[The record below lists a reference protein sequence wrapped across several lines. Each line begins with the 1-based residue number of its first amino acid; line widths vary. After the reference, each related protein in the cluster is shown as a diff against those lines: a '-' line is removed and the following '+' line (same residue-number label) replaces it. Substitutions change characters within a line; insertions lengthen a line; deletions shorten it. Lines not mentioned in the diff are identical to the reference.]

1 MTPIL
6 IAFKS
11 KIIASARGTDM
22 AKEPK
27 ELQWIESLLPTEY
40 FRRPMFG
47 GFAYYFEGKLAMVT
61 FESEGDRVY
70 RGRTYDFDLWN
81 GCLFPLE
88 REHHAK
94 AIDLAPYLRNHPVL
108 GKWLYLPQHTEEFED
123 RVEFLLKKVF
133 RSGSYWG
140 IVAKQKDKKS
150 KVTYEKIDTRRPRMF
165 SDEINRVEIKEIKNI
180 SDLKNLG
187 PASERQFLK
196 AGIKTP
202 QNFEK
207 MGWKKALDKLVK
219 VNPKNAHSIFGY
231 ALFGALC
238 NKEWFRLSEDEKK
251 AVRDYVVR
259 LRKKAKA
266 RK

>member
-1 MTPIL
+1 
-6 IAFKS
+6 
-11 KIIASARGTDM
+11 M

-27 ELQWIESLLPTEY
+27 ELQWIESLLPVGY

-47 GFAYYFEGKLAMVT
+47 GFAYYFEGKLALVT

-70 RGRTYDFDLWN
+70 RGKSYDFDLWN

-88 REHHAK
+88 REYHVK
-94 AIDLAPYLRNHPVL
+94 AIDIAPYLINHPVL

-123 RVEFLLKKVF
+123 RVEFLVKRAF

-140 IVAKQKDKKS
+140 VVAKQKEKKS
-150 KVTYEKIDTRRPRMF
+150 KAVDEKIDTRRPRMF
-165 SDEINRVEIKEIKNI
+165 SDEINRVEIKKLRNI

-187 PASERQFLK
+187 PTSEEQFRK

-202 QNFEK
+202 QAFEK
-207 MGWKKALDKLVK
+207 IGWKKALDKLVK
-219 VNPKNAHSIFGY
+219 ANPKNAHSIFGY
-231 ALFGALC
+231 ALVGALR

-251 AVRDYVVR
+251 EVRDYVAL
-259 LRKKAKA
+259 LRKKIKA